1 MKLKLL
7 MLSLLSTL
15 LFVACG
21 EGEEPDGPLPP
32 PQGASVAIAEIIAEM
47 EAEKFCEFICSGYED
62 ITKNCA
68 QYANAIGVDI
78 GAMGSFSASQY
89 KSWGYTWHNR
99 DKSKGITADK
109 INTYLNAGM
118 EVSVYTIDTDSDWA
132 QIESYHTKLRG
143 ITTNY
148 PNRIIAK
155 TR

>member
-21 EGEEPDGPLPP
+21 EGEEPDGPLQP

-99 DKSKGITADK
+99 DKS
-109 INTYLNAGM
+109 
-118 EVSVYTIDTDSDWA
+118 
-132 QIESYHTKLRG
+132 
-143 ITTNY
+143 
-148 PNRIIAK
+148 
-155 TR
+155 